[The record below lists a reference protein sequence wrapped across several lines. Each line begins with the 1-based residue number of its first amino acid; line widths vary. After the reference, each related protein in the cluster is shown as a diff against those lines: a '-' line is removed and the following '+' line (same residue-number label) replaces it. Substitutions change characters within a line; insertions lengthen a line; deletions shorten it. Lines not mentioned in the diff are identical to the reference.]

1 MTKTFCFRNTF
12 KPSKPFGTAL
22 CLALVPLVSLLIASC
37 SQPPSWEKLLTDK
50 ITDQYPAYT
59 VTQSV
64 EGVLL
69 VARPAQVTK
78 RIDAKAIGEF
88 CRRGPRDCNYAVDQ
102 ALLELAPVKP

>member
-1 MTKTFCFRNTF
+1 MTKNFHIWNTR
-12 KPSKPFGTAL
+12 KPFRTVL
-22 CLALVPLVSLLIASC
+22 CLALVPLVPFLIASC
-37 SQPPSWEKLLTDK
+37 SKPPSWEKLLTEK

-59 VTQSV
+59 VTQTDD
-64 EGVLL
+64 GVLL
-69 VARPAQVTK
+69 VARPAQDAK